1 MLLCTGL
8 GLLTMDKD
16 KVKKIVNQGEI
27 SNDVLQNVIDL
38 AKLDPLG
45 PSMTLQS
52 EHLKKIL
59 DHFSVLAQ
67 VDVSNLDPTI
77 QVNPAKLPLREDI
90 TVDYLSQDEALANAR
105 LRTPEFFQ
113 VPKILE
119 PEESEKR

>member
-1 MLLCTGL
+1 
-8 GLLTMDKD
+8 MDKR
-16 KVKKIVNQGEI
+16 KEIVKPGEI

-38 AKLDPLG
+38 ARLDPIG
-45 PSMTLQS
+45 PSMALQK

-59 DHFSVLAQ
+59 EHFSVLAH

-90 TVDYLSQDEALANAR
+90 AVDFLSQDEALANAR
-105 LRTPEFFQ
+105 LRTQEFFQ

-119 PEESEKR
+119 PEESKKR